1 MSSPAW
7 RPTPE
12 RPYKPRNPATTS
24 AMMARVRGKDTRVE
38 LMLRRALWAKGYRY
52 RLHASSVVGRPDL
65 VFPRYRVAVFV
76 DGDYWHGRALREG
89 GEDQLHQVIRGNTF
103 EWWRQKL
110 AGNIDRDEHVT
121 AALTKEGW
129 RVLRLWESE
138 VRRDLGEAVEL
149 VVKTLSTSG
158 G

>member
-1 MSSPAW
+1 
-7 RPTPE
+7 
-12 RPYKPRNPATTS
+12 
-24 AMMARVRGKDTRVE
+24 MMARVRGKDTRVE